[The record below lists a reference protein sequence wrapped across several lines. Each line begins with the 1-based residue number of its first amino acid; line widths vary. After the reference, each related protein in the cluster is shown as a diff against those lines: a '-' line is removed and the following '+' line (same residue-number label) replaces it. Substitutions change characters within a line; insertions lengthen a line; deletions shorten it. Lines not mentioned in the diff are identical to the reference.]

1 MCARAAPRSDSV
13 RAQQQCARV
22 QMKMNRADGLHRY
35 YGIVSVLQL
44 ALGLAA
50 FVFATAS
57 ERRSTRGMTLPV
69 ERVAQLAYVYLGTV
83 DSLRALVCFRVFVQ
97 WNTNPFIKEGLR
109 AQMVVARCNTNDQL
123 LTHVRMRPRAS
134 AVNGSFSCVSY
145 V

>member
-1 MCARAAPRSDSV
+1 MVPFPTNTALSRSTVAAKMCARAAARPPRSDSV

-22 QMKMNRADGLHRY
+22 QMKMKRADGLHRY

-69 ERVAQLAYVYLGTV
+69 ERVAQLAYVY
-83 DSLRALVCFRVFVQ
+83 C
-97 WNTNPFIKEGLR
+97 
-109 AQMVVARCNTNDQL
+109 
-123 LTHVRMRPRAS
+123 
-134 AVNGSFSCVSY
+134 
-145 V
+145 